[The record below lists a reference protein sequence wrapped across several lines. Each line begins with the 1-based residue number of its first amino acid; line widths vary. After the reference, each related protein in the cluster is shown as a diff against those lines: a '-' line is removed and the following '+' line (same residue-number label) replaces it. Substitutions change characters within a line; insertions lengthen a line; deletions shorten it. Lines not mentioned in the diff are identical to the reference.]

1 MNKVLC
7 IDDSKLIRKIVSQAA
22 EMLGFEVV
30 EACNGE
36 EGISHI
42 SRDLGEIVLITL
54 DWHMPKMNGYE
65 FLETIKQREE
75 TKDIPVLMLTSESGK
90 TNIVKAIKAGVNN
103 YLLKPFSQEDLLVK
117 MQECLG
123 KAAIREEIEKQYES
137 SI

>member
-1 MNKVLC
+1 
-7 IDDSKLIRKIVSQAA
+7 
-22 EMLGFEVV
+22 
-30 EACNGE
+30 
-36 EGISHI
+36 
-42 SRDLGEIVLITL
+42 
-54 DWHMPKMNGYE
+54 MPKMNGYE